1 MHRVGQGVAD
11 LDVTRAAQQRELNIA
26 HHPRCEVEVLRRHK
40 DVILPAQRAFCDQ
53 CSPRSTRA
61 VIQRDE
67 AVAVDLLYNVT
78 GGNLRHAAADVI
90 GREELADPVVAEFQL
105 HVRAAQ
111 KILLPVGVKGVDH
124 ILYQFREH
132 RALCFLVLLDD
143 PLIHCLALR
152 GDEVAPYLPQR
163 KTTGQAAKPLHK
175 VRTLLICDSHNVPS
189 RV

>member
-1 MHRVGQGVAD
+1 M
-11 LDVTRAAQQRELNIA
+11 
-26 HHPRCEVEVLRRHK
+26 
-40 DVILPAQRAFCDQ
+40 ILPAQRAFCLKQLLFDLIHRRDQ
-53 CSPRSTRA
+53 CSPRSARA

-67 AVAVDLLYNVT
+67 AVAVDLLHDVA

-90 GREELADPVVAEFQL
+90 GREELTDPVIAEFQF
-105 HVRAAQ
+105 HVRTAQ

-152 GDEVAPYLPQR
+152 AVSTIYGVGKRNGEHGDEVAPHLPQR